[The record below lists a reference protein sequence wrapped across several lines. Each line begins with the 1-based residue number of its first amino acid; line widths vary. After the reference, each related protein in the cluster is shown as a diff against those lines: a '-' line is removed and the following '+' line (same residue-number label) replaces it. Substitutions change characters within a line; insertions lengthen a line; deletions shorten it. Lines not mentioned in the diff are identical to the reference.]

1 MSAPVIQGWCPG
13 ALRPML
19 SGDGLV
25 VRVRPHLGRLTQ
37 VQAAGIADLA
47 ARHGNGLIDLSA
59 RANLQ
64 IRGVT
69 ESGHPPLIDG
79 LRGLGLIDDSIAS
92 ETRRNIVVQPFWSAG
107 DATLAVGAALEGALA
122 AGDAPATPAKFGYA
136 VDCGAAP
143 VLTETPADIRIE
155 RLDGVLIVRADGAA
169 TAARATEATAATLAL
184 DLARWFLGSGGAPAG
199 RGRMA
204 AHLARGAVLPEP
216 FRTIAVPHPQ
226 QGQTPRPGATPPG
239 LLAAFAFGQTD
250 AETLSVLAGI
260 GPIRLTPWR
269 MLLIEGAVR
278 VPDLAGLVTDPDSPL
293 LRTTACTGAPGCPQ
307 ALIATRDLA
316 RRLSARLRPAETLHV
331 SGCAKGCAHPGPAHV
346 TLVGQPGG
354 KVAII
359 RDGTAG
365 GAPRG
370 TGLDPATLTI
380 TDLTE
385 TTHAP
390 HL

>member
-37 VQAAGIADLA
+37 AQAAGIADLA
-47 ARHGNGLIDLSA
+47 QRHGNGLIDLSA

-64 IRGVT
+64 IRGVA
-69 ESGHPPLIDG
+69 EPGHPPLIDG
-79 LRGLGLIDDSIAS
+79 LRALGLLDDSIAA
-92 ETRRNIVVQPFWSAG
+92 ETRRNVTVQPFWSEG
-107 DATLAVGAALEGALA
+107 DATLAVAAALERALA

-143 VLTETPADIRIE
+143 LLADASADIRIE
-155 RLDGVLIVRADGAA
+155 HLDGGLIVRADGAF

-184 DLARWFLGSGGAPAG
+184 DLARWFLASGGAPAG

-204 AHLARGAVLPEP
+204 AHLARGAVLPEA
-216 FRTIAVPHPQ
+216 FRAIAVPRPQ
-226 QGQTPRPGATPPG
+226 DARMPRPGATPPG
-239 LLAAFAFGQTD
+239 LLAAFAFGQIE

-269 MLLIEGAVR
+269 MLLIEGAAR
-278 VPDLAGLVTDPDSPL
+278 VPALAGLVTDPESPL

-307 ALIATRDLA
+307 ALIATRELA
-316 RRLSARLRPAETLHV
+316 RRLSTGLRPAETLHV
-331 SGCAKGCAHPGPAHV
+331 SGCAKGCAHPGPADV

-354 KVAII
+354 KVAFI

-365 GAPRG
+365 GAPQA
-370 TGLDPATLTI
+370 TGLDPASLTI
-380 TDLTE
+380 NDLTE
-385 TTHAP
+385 TTDAP